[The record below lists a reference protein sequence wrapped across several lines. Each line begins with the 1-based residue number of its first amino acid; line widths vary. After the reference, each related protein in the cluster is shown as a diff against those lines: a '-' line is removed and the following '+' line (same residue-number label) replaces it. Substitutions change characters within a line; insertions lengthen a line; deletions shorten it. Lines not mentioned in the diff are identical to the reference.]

1 MQLKFKKVEMASF
14 LLKTMFFNLAK
25 IVPMNLEVVIIL
37 IKQISKLYIFAAD
50 LLKQNIWDKL

>member
-25 IVPMNLEVVIIL
+25 IVPMNLELVIIL

>member
-50 LLKQNIWDKL
+50 LLKQNI

>member
-37 IKQISKLYIFAAD
+37 IKQISKLYVFAAD